1 MYDRGDYMSF
11 SRDLDNTDWN
21 SLRNDDMDTYTNNTE
36 HITKLANK
44 HIPNKELKV
53 RKSDPSWLTTNIKR
67 LMRKR
72 KRQINK
78 YKKSKT
84 NTDFEAYKNVRNKVT
99 FEIRKS
105 KKNQLDKLTE

>member
-1 MYDRGDYMSF
+1 MF
-11 SRDLDNTDWN
+11 FWRDLDNTDWN

-53 RKSDPSWLTTNIKR
+53 CKSDPSWLTTNIKR

-72 KRQINK
+72 KRQYNK